1 MNRKQRRIAAKAKR
15 GANPEHTRAS
25 AFEAGDTLRKAQ
37 ALHESGQFE
46 DAAALYERILGQD
59 PRRSDAFHRIG
70 VDAVRH
76 GAYGAGAA
84 LIQKAIEAKPAVAS
98 YHVDLAQALE
108 HQDRLDESVE
118 AYRRA
123 VGSDPGD
130 ARGHKSLGHVL
141 NVLDRPGEAEAEFR
155 RVIDLSPDDME
166 AYNYLAVVL
175 KAQGRVDEAIEACHK
190 AIGIK
195 PDYAE
200 GHVHLADC
208 LLLDGQFEEGLRE
221 YEWRARLRDITLP
234 GRRLAE
240 PRWDGADP
248 AGKTILLVGEQGFG
262 DTIQICRYAPLVRA
276 RGARVILAV
285 QPALK
290 DLCSR
295 MDGVDRVVTSHEPLP
310 GFDLHVPLLSLP
322 YLFGTTI
329 ETIPAAIPYLRSA
342 PERIAHWRQALAG
355 KPGLRVGVAW
365 QGTPLGGADRGRSLS
380 LERFLPIARM
390 PGVRLLS
397 LQKGHGHEQL
407 RDLPQGVEIEDI
419 GSHCGT
425 FDDTAGV
432 MANLDLVIT
441 SDTSVAHLAGALGR
455 PVWVALKRTPDWR
468 WLLERDD
475 SPWYP
480 TMRLF
485 RQRVSGRWED
495 VFEAISAAVERRLA
509 DRHLAG

>member
-1 MNRKQRRIAAKAKR
+1 MNRKRRRTAAKAGR
-15 GANPEHTRAS
+15 SPAPAPARAS
-25 AFEAGDTLRKAQ
+25 AVEAGDTLKKAQ

-46 DAAALYERILGQD
+46 DAAALYGRILGRD
-59 PRRSDAFHRIG
+59 PRRSDVFHRIG
-70 VDAVRH
+70 VDAVDK
-76 GAYGAGAA
+76 GDWGAGAA
-84 LIQKAIEAKPAVAS
+84 LIRKAIEANPAVAS
-98 YHVDLAQALE
+98 YHVDLAHALE
-108 HQDRLDESVE
+108 HQGRLEETVE

-123 VGSDPGD
+123 LEIDPGD
-130 ARGHKSLGHVL
+130 ARAHKALGHVL
-141 NVLDRPGEAEAEFR
+141 NVLDRPAEAEAAFR
-155 RVIDLSPDDME
+155 RALGPDDME

-175 KAQGRVDEAIEACHK
+175 KAQGRLDEAIEACRK

-221 YEWRARLRDITLP
+221 YEWRGRLGDVTLP
-234 GRRLAE
+234 GRRLAQ
-240 PRWDGADP
+240 PQWDGADP
-248 AGKTILLVGEQGFG
+248 AGKTILVVGEQGFG
-262 DTIQICRYAPLVRA
+262 DTIQFCRYAPLIRA
-276 RGARVILAV
+276 RGARVVLAV

-295 MDGVDRVVTSHEPLP
+295 MDGVDRVVTSHQPLP
-310 GFDLHVPLLSLP
+310 EFDLHVPLLSLP
-322 YLFGTTI
+322 FLFGTTL
-329 ETIPAAIPYLRSA
+329 ETVPAQVPYLRPA
-342 PERIAHWRQALAG
+342 PEHIAHWRETLAD
-355 KPGLRVGVAW
+355 KPGLRVGIAW
-365 QGTPLGGADRGRSLS
+365 QGTPVGGADRGRSLD

-390 PGVRLLS
+390 PGVRLFS

-407 RDLPQGVEIEDI
+407 GDLPEGVGIADL
-419 GSHCGT
+419 GSRCAT

-455 PVWVALKRTPDWR
+455 PVWVALKRSPDWR
-468 WLLERDD
+468 WLLERAD

-485 RQRVSGRWED
+485 RQRVSGEWDD
-495 VFEAISAAVERRLA
+495 VFEAISAAVAERLGERSGA
-509 DRHLAG
+509 P